1 MLKKNDKQK
10 SDKTRTKFYKGHIM
24 QLHRSLNKLKIEP
37 YDLASHN
44 MSFECKRLVKN
55 SNFRQ
60 VELRLI
66 SNYRDLRKHLHNF
79 CCTSG

>member
-1 MLKKNDKQK
+1 
-10 SDKTRTKFYKGHIM
+10 M

-66 SNYRDLRKHLHNF
+66 SNY
-79 CCTSG
+79 